1 MDTPPSANPTESIGS
16 KFEQYPLIVRITIVL
31 LFLIL
36 LTLTLYYGQS
46 FLVPIS
52 LSTLLSILLFPIG
65 RKFEKWFRIGRSF
78 SSLLVIL
85 ILLAVIGSIGYLCY
99 EQIYL
104 FAQDLGNIREKL
116 TQKLFN
122 IQLFIYNTSGMK
134 PKAQIKWLDDKLGSL
149 LTDSDIFI
157 KSMLLNVGNILATIG
172 IMIFYIFFM
181 MMYREKFQEF
191 FKTIVNDKAH
201 NQMTTI
207 LTNTKIVIQGYIS
220 GVFTVVLLIAT
231 ILGIGLFSMG
241 IDFALFLAVFCAL
254 LNIVPY
260 AGILT
265 GAIITLTL
273 TFITKDNTWYVTGV
287 AILFFVTHWVEAN
300 ILTPNIVGKK
310 VRVNPLATFIM
321 LIIGAELWGLMGM
334 IMFIPFVGI
343 IKVICDY
350 TPALHPFSILLGT
363 ESYVPDK
370 VVTVDNIVLKVEIT
384 ETESTIEEKQN
395 PNN

>member
-1 MDTPPSANPTESIGS
+1 
-16 KFEQYPLIVRITIVL
+16 
-31 LFLIL
+31 
-36 LTLTLYYGQS
+36 
-46 FLVPIS
+46 
-52 LSTLLSILLFPIG
+52 
-65 RKFEKWFRIGRSF
+65 
-78 SSLLVIL
+78 
-85 ILLAVIGSIGYLCY
+85 
-99 EQIYL
+99 
-104 FAQDLGNIREKL
+104 
-116 TQKLFN
+116 
-122 IQLFIYNTSGMK
+122 
-134 PKAQIKWLDDKLGSL
+134 
-149 LTDSDIFI
+149 
-157 KSMLLNVGNILATIG
+157 
-172 IMIFYIFFM
+172 
-181 MMYREKFQEF
+181 
-191 FKTIVNDKAH
+191 
-201 NQMTTI
+201 MTTI

-310 VRVNPLATFIM
+310 VRVNPLATFVV

-384 ETESTIEEKQN
+384 ETESTNEEKQN